1 MARKKKKAE
10 FSKVIWIVAAV
21 INAVVIGFT
30 CVMVWRTNSTDALAY
45 LIPSVAA
52 EVSVGTH
59 AYYRKA
65 EVENRIKLKKTYQVP
80 LESEDFTA
88 KGDYS

>member
-1 MARKKKKAE
+1 M
-10 FSKVIWIVAAV
+10 IWIVAAT
-21 INAVVIGFT
+21 INTIVIGFT

-65 EVENRIKLKKTYQVP
+65 EVENRIKLKKTYRVP
-80 LESEDFTA
+80 LESGDFVS
-88 KGDYS
+88 KEDYS